1 MHENMYL
8 WTKFF
13 GTNFLGMEIEEIILA
28 LLSNYSSG
36 LGTPDMGIPKL
47 TLFL

>member
-1 MHENMYL
+1 MYL

-28 LLSNYSSG
+28 NFLSNYSSG
-36 LGTPDMGIPKL
+36 LGTPDMGILKL